1 MGDMLYSGECRQTFR
16 GMSTNISGNVVKHSR
31 GKCHQVFRGMSP
43 NIPGNVAKHSGECHQ
58 TFQGMSLSISGNVA
72 KHSGEHS
79 TNILDA
85 MSSQIQLILACI
97 SILFQK

>member
-1 MGDMLYSGECRQTFR
+1 
-16 GMSTNISGNVVKHSR
+16 
-31 GKCHQVFRGMSP
+31 MSP
-43 NIPGNVAKHSGECHQ
+43 NIPGNVAKYFGECRKIFQGGMSPSIPGNVAKHPGECHQ
-58 TFQGMSLSISGNVA
+58 TFQGMSPSIPGNVA

-85 MSSQIQLILACI
+85 MSSQIQLILASI